1 MCPPNNIHRRSV
13 ESGKAPG
20 QLWVRVCTQTELLA
34 EYAATNLQ
42 DPPPE
47 EIHKRITSALDL
59 QPHEVVLSYNY
70 SGTTGECLQ
79 TVTTLKDAMDNNQI
93 ASFVSLGFVPIGE
106 PQRIEPLAQ
115 PPVITPA
122 KPLPNDFHSQWAT
135 IDDQR
140 FLIRTINGG
149 YPSPH
154 ERFIAKTVSQFL
166 QRNNI
171 EATIVEIASTY
182 SSTIPQ
188 LPPSTIVHI
197 ALTLPRAQNTILRL
211 LNLDQALQYLYD
223 NQVECQFHVY
233 AEHQSDFLAYHSRR
247 EYLHHCFATAIPAL
261 VLGLTAA
268 RLRDYFQNRIK

>member
-1 MCPPNNIHRRSV
+1 MCPPNNIHRSSV

-20 QLWVRVCTQTELLA
+20 KVWVRVCSQIELLA
-34 EYAATNLQ
+34 EYPATNLQ
-42 DPPPE
+42 DPPPD
-47 EIHKRITSALDL
+47 EIHKRITKALEL
-59 QPHEVVLSYNY
+59 QPHEVILSYSY

-79 TVTTLKDAMDNNQI
+79 TVTTLKDVNANNEI
-93 ASFVSLGFVPIGE
+93 AAFASLGFVPIGE
-106 PQRIEPLAQ
+106 PQQIESLAQ
-115 PPVITPA
+115 PSTITPA
-122 KPLPNDFHSQWAT
+122 KPLPNDFHNQWAT
-135 IDDQR
+135 VDDQR
-140 FLIRTINGG
+140 FLIRTVNGG

-154 ERFIAKTVSQFL
+154 ERFIARTVSQFL

-171 EATIVEIASTY
+171 EATIVQIVSTY

-197 ALTLPRAQNTILRL
+197 ALTLTRAQNTILRL

-233 AEHQSDFLAYHSRR
+233 AEYQSDFLDYHSRH

-268 RLRDYFQNRIK
+268 RLREYFQNRV